1 MAVSLGPG
9 GLVLD
14 NYTLPNNSGQTINQ
28 VGFGSNNGKITIGGT
43 GWVDIG
49 GLSVTLTPKDAN
61 SKFFIMYSL
70 GRASTDQ
77 HNLDY
82 AGALRILRNGSNSDL
97 NGIAAGSRPRI
108 AGAIMGMAF
117 NDDHAPGPWS
127 FSGVDSPGATSA
139 ITYKLQARNQ
149 NATHALHING
159 TINNSDTGNIYHGRA
174 ISYLLVM
181 EILT

>member
-1 MAVSLGPG
+1 MAVSLGPS

-14 NYTLPNNSGQTINQ
+14 NYTLPNNSGEGINQ
-28 VGFGSNNGKITIGGT
+28 VKFASNNGKITVSGT
-43 GWVDIG
+43 SWVDV
-49 GLSVTLTPKDAN
+49 GLSVTLTPKDSN

-70 GRASTDQ
+70 GRATTDQ
-77 HNLDY
+77 HNMDH
-82 AGALRILRNGSNSDL
+82 AGVLRVLRNGSNSDL
-97 NGIAAGSRPRI
+97 NGITAGNRPRI
-108 AGAIMGMAF
+108 AGAIYGLAF

-127 FSGVDSPGATSA
+127 FSGVDSPGTSSS

-149 NATHALHING
+149 ASDRQLHING
-159 TINNSDTGNIYHGRA
+159 SINNSDSGSVFHGRA